1 MTKGNNM
8 LIPLSKTRLHEG
20 IMEQLKDKILRRE
33 LLPSDKLPPEREL
46 ADQLNVNRTTVREA
60 LHKLES
66 IGLVEIKHG
75 NGVFVKDYREST
87 SLELA
92 KQVLFLD
99 GRLNLDILKN
109 LLDLRKLI
117 VPEMC
122 CFAALNRSDQDLHD
136 LEHMVFHN
144 DDMPID
150 ERDWRVH
157 NIIARASGNL
167 LYAIL
172 LNAFTSMIE
181 DSSYL
186 YFDNEKNQQRSAK
199 FHKDI
204 YEAIK
209 QQDGDK
215 ARRIML
221 DVLLFANEQT
231 FKAAVEARENE
242 KGGSHLT

>member
-1 MTKGNNM
+1 MTKQNNL

-33 LLPSDKLPPEREL
+33 LLPGDKLPPEREL

-75 NGVFVKDYREST
+75 NGVFVKDYRESS

-92 KQVLFLD
+92 KQILFLD

-122 CFAALNRSDQDLHD
+122 YFAALNRSDQDLQD
-136 LEHMVFHN
+136 LEHIVFHN
-144 DDMPID
+144 NDMPID

-172 LNAFTSMIE
+172 LNSFTSLIE

-186 YFDNEKNQQRSAK
+186 YFDNKENQKRSAK
-199 FHKDI
+199 FHRDI
-204 YEAIK
+204 FKAIT

-221 DVLLFANEQT
+221 DVMVFAEEKT
-231 FKAAVEARENE
+231 YKAVVEAER
-242 KGGSHLT
+242 KGGNQLT